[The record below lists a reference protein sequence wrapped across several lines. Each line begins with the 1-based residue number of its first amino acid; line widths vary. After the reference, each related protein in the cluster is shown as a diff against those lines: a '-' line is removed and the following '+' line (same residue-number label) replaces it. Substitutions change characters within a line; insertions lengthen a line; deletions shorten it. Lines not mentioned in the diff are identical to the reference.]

1 MKTST
6 KIFITLIVWIAAT
19 AITWGEVALVLLV
32 VKWAGLQFSF
42 FKWSVLIT
50 IILMLIKGIF
60 KSKSKSKSKK

>member
-6 KIFITLIVWIAAT
+6 KIFITLIIWIAAT

-32 VKWAGLQFSF
+32 VKWIGVKFAF

-50 IILMLIKGIF
+50 VILMLIKGFF
-60 KSKSKSKSKK
+60 KSISKK